1 VVRYRPLA
9 AGEQRDG
16 TPGLLEGY
24 NEISAFGQGALGTLG
39 NRLSTVQNTLARQ
52 GANKSAFLQQR
63 EQQIK
68 DAIGFPDD
76 YVKQLVKDY
85 KKGDKSTEGNNE

>member
-1 VVRYRPLA
+1 MSKEPLKDISKA
-9 AGEQRDG
+9 AEKTVEALQRRG
-16 TPGLLEGY
+16 IT
-24 NEISAFGQGALGTLG
+24 
-39 NRLSTVQNTLARQ
+39 
-52 GANKSAFLQQR
+52 K
-63 EQQIK
+63 QQIK